1 MTERRRRKKQPEVD
15 HVRSRIVEFI
25 SKEVGDQ
32 DSLADVKT
40 IGLWDSVRPEHFADR
55 IEAGARSGVLGYWYS
70 RLSYHRPDLVPLYV
84 DAVKRA
90 GFALPAKPEPIQWLR
105 PALNAFLLSPEAL
118 EATKTLFDPAPP
130 GSFLSD
136 LAELSPPPEPK
147 QLAYLIANGYWTRIS
162 AEELKPTLDR
172 ALRIGQEA
180 VEWLVGWLSFYRLD
194 LMPSLRQ
201 AATELDAGRAPKVI
215 DEEEEL
221 ERIDAE
227 WTEFAPKLT
236 AKALRKLL
244 KTAAAKNIVPTIIDR
259 IQRHR
264 PDLLAV
270 IEKWRERSR
279 LNE

>member
-15 HVRSRIVEFI
+15 YVRSRIVEFI

-40 IGLWDSVRPEHFADR
+40 IGLWDLVRPEHFADR
-55 IEAGARSGVLGYWYS
+55 MEAGARSGVLGYWYA

-105 PALNAFLLSPEAL
+105 PALNAFRLSPEAL

-162 AEELKPTLDR
+162 AEELKPTLER

-180 VEWLVGWLSFYRLD
+180 VEWLVGWLRFYRLD

-227 WTEFAPKLT
+227 WTEFAPQLT

-244 KTAAAKNIVPTIIDR
+244 KTAAAKNIVPTIIER

-264 PDLLAV
+264 PDLFSV
-270 IEKWRERSR
+270 IEKWRARSR